1 MDGLGRKVVYF
12 AAPASRDIG
21 AAAEALGEVF
31 FVREAF
37 SPLPFVCVPPE
48 KYLADYAA
56 RQAGS
61 PAEEAFDEEDILV
74 VAEGTLS
81 PSDALEGWRLDLVAR
96 HRENP
101 VIFLPQRVSYPTEGE
116 LTGGDEE
123 TVARQRSALRRAK
136 AAYGRHP
143 DLRLFV
149 RDEDSLTRVKRLFR
163 WADVRL
169 CRDALFALPAE
180 VRPRNREGVLFLVQE
195 LAAMPKEISVLEQ
208 YLNASWVT
216 CREQELSAESVL
228 ETEEQK
234 RQAADTVMS
243 AIDKSRIVVTDSLY
257 GAELARLLEVPSVCY
272 RRLPKLLAEDA
283 LMQDATRMSFEQ
295 IMDFCR
301 TRITEKKRAE
311 RLAGEAPTGEAPK
324 ETEPPLSAQMLSA
337 LSASGT
343 AHEDR
348 RPFAE
353 AAAEDGSAAKAPE
366 VSVLVPVDAQTSAEE
381 LAHTLE
387 SITQQTRGG
396 FELLVLVDGGAA
408 ALKDELA
415 RISDQRLQVVVSE
428 EERGFARELSRGLG
442 LAHGTFLAFA
452 RPGDVW
458 TRDRLARQLDY
469 LAGHPAVDVLGCG
482 WKDGAAAGAAGE
494 DFGAVPQTDFSLRCW
509 LPAREVLPLSS
520 VLLRR
525 ASARGLM
532 LAFDA
537 AMGLAAGWDLFTREA
552 GKLVFHRLPEVL
564 VTRAAL
570 SEDARQGFAEKAGKL
585 RLHALRASFQDGPLP
600 LEAFALLPQQKAS
613 ALKCREA
620 LETLGELP
628 LLHRTDDDM
637 ATAGEWQA
645 VSFYLQHQL
654 LRAIQQQEGEDR
666 S

>member
-21 AAAEALGEVF
+21 AAAEALGEIF

-37 SPLPFVCVPPE
+37 SPLPFVCVEPE
-48 KYLADYAA
+48 QYLADYAA
-56 RQAGS
+56 RQAGR
-61 PAEEAFDEEDILV
+61 PAPEPFDEEDILV

-81 PSDALEGWRLDLVAR
+81 PSEELEGWRMDLVAR

-101 VIFLPQRVSYPTEGE
+101 VIFLPQRVLYPTEGE
-116 LTGGDEE
+116 LTGGEE
-123 TVARQRSALRRAK
+123 EAVARQRSALRRAK

-149 RDEDSLTRVKRLFR
+149 RDEESLTRVKRLFR

-180 VRPRNREGVLFLVQE
+180 VRPRSREGVLFLVQE

-216 CREQELSAESVL
+216 CREQELRAENVL

-234 RQAADTVMS
+234 RQAADAVMG
-243 AIDKSRIVVTDSLY
+243 AIDKSRIVVTDSLF
-257 GAELARLLEVPSVCY
+257 GVELARLLEVPSVSYC
-272 RRLPKLLAEDA
+272 RLPKLLAADA
-283 LMQDATRMSFEQ
+283 LMQDATKMSFEQ

-301 TRITEKKRAE
+301 TKITEKKRAE
-311 RLAGEAPTGEAPK
+311 KLTGEKAQETAPTM
-324 ETEPPLSAQMLSA
+324 SAQMLGA
-337 LSASGT
+337 LTASGT
-343 AHEDR
+343 EHEDR

-353 AAAEDGSAAKAPE
+353 TAEDSGAAKAPE
-366 VSVLVPVDAQTSAEE
+366 VSILVPVDAQTGAEE
-381 LAHTLE
+381 LARTLE
-387 SITQQTRGG
+387 SITRQTSGS
-396 FELLVLVDGGAA
+396 FELLVLVDGGASS
-408 ALKDELA
+408 LKEELA
-415 RISDQRLQVVVSE
+415 RISDRRLQVVVSE

-442 LAHGTFLAFA
+442 LAHGKFLAFA
-452 RPGDVW
+452 YPGDVW
-458 TRDRLARQLDY
+458 APDRLARQLGY

-482 WKDGAAAGAAGE
+482 WKGGPAEAEGFGE
-494 DFGAVPQTDFSLRCW
+494 APQTDFSLRCW

-532 LAFDA
+532 LSFDG

-564 VTRAAL
+564 LTRAEL
-570 SEDARQGFAEKAGKL
+570 PQGARQGFAEKAGKL
-585 RLHALRASFQDGPLP
+585 RLHALRACFQDGPLP

>member
-21 AAAEALGEVF
+21 AAAEALGEIF

-37 SPLPFVCVPPE
+37 SPLPFVCVEPE
-48 KYLADYAA
+48 QYLADYAA
-56 RQAGS
+56 RQAGR
-61 PAEEAFDEEDILV
+61 PAPEPFDEEDILV

-81 PSDALEGWRLDLVAR
+81 PSEELEGWRMDLVAR

-101 VIFLPQRVSYPTEGE
+101 VIFLPQRVLYPTEGE

-123 TVARQRSALRRAK
+123 SVSRQRSALRRAK

-216 CREQELSAESVL
+216 CREQDLSAESVL

-272 RRLPKLLAEDA
+272 RRLPKLLAADA
-283 LMQDATRMSFEQ
+283 LMQDATKMSFEQ

-301 TRITEKKRAE
+301 TKITEKKRAE
-311 RLAGEAPTGEAPK
+311 KLTGEKAQETAPTM
-324 ETEPPLSAQMLSA
+324 SAQMLGA
-337 LSASGT
+337 LAASGT
-343 AHEDR
+343 EHEDR

-353 AAAEDGSAAKAPE
+353 TAEDSGAAKAPE
-366 VSVLVPVDAQTSAEE
+366 VSILVPVDAQTGAEE
-381 LAHTLE
+381 LARTLE
-387 SITQQTRGG
+387 SITRQTSGS
-396 FELLVLVDGGAA
+396 FELLVLVDGGAS
-408 ALKDELA
+408 ALKEELA
-415 RISDQRLQVVVSE
+415 RISDRRLQVVVSE

-442 LAHGTFLAFA
+442 LAHSKFLAFA
-452 RPGDVW
+452 YPGDVW
-458 TRDRLARQLDY
+458 APDRLARQLGY

-482 WKDGAAAGAAGE
+482 WKGGPAEAEGFGE
-494 DFGAVPQTDFSLRCW
+494 APQTDFSLRCW

-532 LAFDA
+532 LSFDG

-564 VTRAAL
+564 LTRAEL
-570 SEDARQGFAEKAGKL
+570 PHGARQSFAEKAGKL
-585 RLHALRASFQDGPLP
+585 RLHALRACFQDGPLP

-637 ATAGEWQA
+637 ATAEEWQA
-645 VSFYLQHQL
+645 VSFYLQHL
-654 LRAIQQQEGEDR
+654 LLGEIRQQEGGR
-666 S
+666 P